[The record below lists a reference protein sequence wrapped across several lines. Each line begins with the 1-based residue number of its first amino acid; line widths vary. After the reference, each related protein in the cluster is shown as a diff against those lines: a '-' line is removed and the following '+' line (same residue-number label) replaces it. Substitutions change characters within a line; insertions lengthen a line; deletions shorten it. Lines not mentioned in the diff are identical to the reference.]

1 MKPEKGIEG
10 GDAHLDGMV
19 KEAMFERD
27 LRAVRSE
34 PSSIS
39 GETIP
44 SKGTVNAKPQQQEPA

>member
-10 GDAHLDGMV
+10 GGAHLDGMV

-34 PSSIS
+34 PLSIS

-44 SKGTVNAKPQQQEPA
+44 SKGTVNTKPQQQEPA

>member
-10 GDAHLDGMV
+10 GGAHLDGMV

-34 PSSIS
+34 PLSIS

-44 SKGTVNAKPQQQEPA
+44 SKGTVNTKPQ